1 MDIYLDFEATQFTEN
16 IIAIGAS
23 CEYGEFDCLVKP
35 PHKKELTKFITNL
48 TGITLEMIEYA
59 LTPDEAFYDLFFW
72 ISEMAQ
78 EAIGEPIFYHTYG
91 GMDKIF
97 LQNAAKNIVQN
108 AVIKDFV
115 EKLSHSIIDDSYK
128 VCRFFH
134 AKTIGVHKALSYFEE
149 DLDSQDHDPL
159 NDAIIL
165 NKLMDYLFLIKPL
178 DSNPFELPKPNNTN
192 QTPSMLG
199 KYSARQINVKN
210 APIIPFDCFDDA
222 VNWIYKK
229 IKKNNPDSIR
239 KNVKKHLKNAIL
251 NNRQYHGY
259 FWKSIKEG

>member
-1 MDIYLDFEATQFTEN
+1 MDIYLDFEATQFT
-16 IIAIGAS
+16 A
-23 CEYGEFDCLVKP
+23 
-35 PHKKELTKFITNL
+35 HKKELTKFITNL
-48 TGITLEMIEYA
+48 TGITPEMIEYA

-78 EAIGEPIFYHTYG
+78 EAIGEPIFYHAYG

-97 LQNAAKNIVQN
+97 LQNAVKNITQN

-115 EKLSHSIIDDSYK
+115 EKLSYSIIDDSYK

-134 AKTIGVHKALSYFEE
+134 AKTIGVSYKVCRFFHAKTIGVHKALNYFEK
-149 DLDSQDHDPL
+149 DLDDQDHDPL

-165 NKLMDYLFLIKPL
+165 NKLMDYLFLAKPL
-178 DSNPFELPKPNNTN
+178 ECSPFESPNKSN

-199 KYSARQINVKN
+199 KYSARQMNVKN
-210 APIIPFDCFDDA
+210 APVIPFDCFDDA

-259 FWKSIKEG
+259 AWKNIKEE

>member
-23 CEYGEFDCLVKP
+23 CEYGEFDCLVQP
-35 PHKKELTKFITNL
+35 PKEKELTKFITNL
-48 TGITLEMIEYA
+48 TGITPEMIKYA

-78 EAIGEPIFYHTYG
+78 EANGEPIFYHTYG
-91 GMDKIF
+91 AMDKIF
-97 LQNAAKNIVQN
+97 LRNAAKHITAN

-115 EKLSHSIIDDSYK
+115 EKLSYSIIDDSYK

-134 AKTIGVHKALSYFEE
+134 VKAIGVHKALSYFEK
-149 DLDSQDHDPL
+149 DLDNQDHDPL
-159 NDAIIL
+159 NDAILL
-165 NKLMDYLFLIKPL
+165 NKLMDHLFLIKPL
-178 DSNPFELPKPNNTN
+178 ECNPFEVSKPKSVN

-199 KYSARQINVKN
+199 KYSAKQMNVKN
-210 APIIPFDCFDDA
+210 APEIPFGCFDDA

-229 IKKNNPDSIR
+229 TKKNNPDAIR

-259 FWKSIKEG
+259 YWKNIKE